1 MEANLGQLD
10 RTIRVVLGLVLLSI
24 SLVFPV
30 VTTGAGK
37 IIVSVIGVI
46 LVVTGAIRY

>member
-10 RTIRVVLGLVLLSI
+10 RTIRLVLGGLLLAI

-30 VTTGAGK
+30 ITTGIGK
-37 IIVSVIGVI
+37 IIVAAVGGI
-46 LVVTGAIRY
+46 LVVTGTIRY